1 LPSSS
6 QSIAQTG
13 TMFYSTAVTTLD
25 RPRASREERWRI
37 TSDRFNTD
45 SCHNGVAYLL
55 YTPFHVYECAYCTL
69 SRRIVQARC
78 RSHVPSGCVS
88 GFVVGLLQGW
98 RRKRRAVA
106 WCWGNCRL
114 IASARR
120 RVPAHGV
127 ECTVTGVAV
136 RFSCRLAVENV
147 ERGGPRR
154 VRWHSS
160 SLRGRVQDMCTN
172 RQAEKEPAL
181 LRNITVLYF
190 LQVKSLSRKT
200 LHGRDAAT
208 VQLAP
213 KESESV

>member
-1 LPSSS
+1 MGRRHISSCKPVLDRS
-6 QSIAQTG
+6 LQKVSYSMLWHRRFACIVA
-13 TMFYSTAVTTLD
+13 STAVTTFD

-45 SCHNGVAYLL
+45 SCHNGEAYLL
-55 YTPFHVYECAYCTL
+55 YTSFHVYECVKRAL

-127 ECTVTGVAV
+127 ERTETCVAV

-147 ERGGPRR
+147 G
-154 VRWHSS
+154 
-160 SLRGRVQDMCTN
+160 
-172 RQAEKEPAL
+172 
-181 LRNITVLYF
+181 
-190 LQVKSLSRKT
+190 
-200 LHGRDAAT
+200 
-208 VQLAP
+208 
-213 KESESV
+213 